1 MSSVDKK
8 PPDDS
13 NWPRDY
19 FGRAEMLVRRWLVFS
34 WLFLALG
41 IWLMLSLFSC
51 AERRSGREV
60 IVYASQDQV
69 YAEPVLKEFERET
82 GIRVRAVFDSEAA
95 KTVGLVNRLL
105 AERRHPQCD
114 VFWNGEEFRTHQLAA
129 QNVFRETNAWT
140 AFGYRSRRIAIAATR
155 TNLPPPASL
164 VDLTNLAYRG
174 RAVLSYPLFGTT
186 ATHFLALR
194 QKWGAER
201 WREWCAALAA
211 NRPFIVDGNSVAA
224 QFVARGEAEVGLTDS
239 DDIAAVNRER
249 GNLRALP
256 LTADMLL
263 IPNTVAVIRN
273 CPHPDSAQQLF
284 AYLQR
289 RAVAEKLV
297 AAGAIEGVSPA
308 EITTP
313 TLQPDWSALLRD
325 LDAATEEMKKVF
337 RR

>member
-1 MSSVDKK
+1 MIMHFFPFWIIAVIAIATGRLLPLLTRLK
-8 PPDDS
+8 PSRLP
-13 NWPRDY
+13 
-19 FGRAEMLVRRWLVFS
+19 
-34 WLFLALG
+34 
-41 IWLMLSLFSC
+41 I
-51 AERRSGREV
+51 V

-69 YAEPVLKEFERET
+69 YADPVLKEFERET

-129 QNVFRETNAWT
+129 QNVFRETNAWA
-140 AFGYRSRRIAIAATR
+140 AFGYRSRRIAMVATH
-155 TNLPPPASL
+155 TNLPSPASL
-164 VDLTNLAYRG
+164 VDLTNQVYRG
-174 RAVLSYPLFGTT
+174 RAVFSYPLFGTT
-186 ATHFLALR
+186 ATHFLVLR
-194 QKWGAER
+194 QKWGSER
-201 WREWCAALAA
+201 WREWCVALAA

-239 DDIAAVNRER
+239 DDIAAVNREH

-256 LTADMLL
+256 LTAEMLL
-263 IPNTVAVIRN
+263 IPNTVAVIRD
-273 CPHPDSAQQLF
+273 CPHPDTAQQLF

-313 TLQPDWSALLRD
+313 TLQPDWPALLRD
-325 LDAATEEMKKVF
+325 LDATTEEMKRIF